1 MSDLIISGL
10 VITTGVMSAGV
21 GWLTAVHR
29 LQIARRAYRRTEAL
43 NADLLGGWN
52 DWFLGGFA
60 GVSLGT
66 QWLSATAAW
75 LLWTLAGVGLITLGV
90 RLLAPVL

>member
-1 MSDLIISGL
+1 MSDLLISGL

-21 GWLTAVHR
+21 GVLTATHR

-43 NADLLGGWN
+43 NDTLLGGWN

-60 GVSLGT
+60 GLSLGT
-66 QWLSATAAW
+66 QWLSAAAVW
-75 LLWTLAGVGLITLGV
+75 LLWTLAGAGLIALGV
-90 RLLAPVL
+90 QLL